1 MNTEEY
7 ACMRAVED
15 SHWWYGGLHALVT
28 GAVARHLKAGAPVV
42 DVGCGTGGMAARLPT
57 GYPVT
62 GLDLAPEAVAFCRE
76 RGMTRLAQADAGQL
90 PVGEGVADGVLL
102 LDVLY
107 HMGVPDRAAVLREAY
122 RILRPGGVV
131 VLNVPAYQWLYSSH
145 DVAVHTAHRF
155 TRGEI
160 NGLLRE
166 AGFEIVQST
175 YWNSL
180 LLPAIIACR
189 VARKWLPERGSDL
202 ESDTP
207 GWVNGVLGGLLA
219 VERTL
224 MPCCSL
230 PAGLS
235 IFVVARRPGQ

>member
-28 GAVARHLKAGAPVV
+28 RAIARHLKAGAPVV

-57 GYPVT
+57 GYAVT
-62 GLDLAPEAVAFCRE
+62 GLDLAPEAVAFCKE
-76 RGMTRLAQADAGQL
+76 RGMTRLAQADAGHL
-90 PVGEGVADGVLL
+90 PLAAVVAEGVLL

-107 HMGVPDRAAVLREAY
+107 HTGVPDRAAVLREAH
-122 RILRPGGVV
+122 RILRPGGLV

-166 AGFEIVQST
+166 AGLEVVEST

-180 LLPAIIACR
+180 LLPAIVACR
-189 VARKWLPERGSDL
+189 VVRKWLPERGSDL
-202 ESDTP
+202 DPHTP
-207 GWVNGVLGGLLA
+207 SWVNGLLGGILA
-219 VERTL
+219 VERRV
-224 MPCCSL
+224 MCCCSW

-235 IFVVARRPGQ
+235 IFVVARRPSQ

>member
-15 SHWWYGGLHALVT
+15 THWWYRGLHALVSR
-28 GAVARHLKAGAPVV
+28 AVGRHLSSGAPVV
-42 DVGCGTGGMAARLPT
+42 DVGCGTGGMAARLESAYVIT
-57 GYPVT
+57 GV
-62 GLDLAPEAVAFCRE
+62 DLAPEAVAFCRE
-76 RGMTRLAQADAGQL
+76 RGMTRVAQADAGQL
-90 PVGEGVADGVLL
+90 PLAGEVAEGVLL

-107 HMGVPDRAAVLREAY
+107 HAGVPDRAAVLREAY
-122 RILRPGGVV
+122 RIVRPGGIV

-166 AGFEIVQST
+166 VGFEIVQSS

-180 LLPAIIACR
+180 LLPAIVACR
-189 VARKWLPERGSDL
+189 VGRKWLPERGSDL
-202 ESDTP
+202 DPHTP
-207 GWVNGVLGGLLA
+207 DWVNRVLGGLLA
-219 VERTL
+219 FERQV
-224 MPCCSL
+224 MACCAW

-235 IFVVARRPGQ
+235 ILVVARRPSQ